1 MFEAREYSF
10 HNITG
15 SIPYSH
21 SYLHS
26 LVAMS
31 SSIKS
36 YFDRKKGDSS
46 YKSTN
51 KEERKKARKSSL
63 GLSLN
68 KETSDDTD
76 VFTKRIESLRCA
88 ITLYDCLKHLESKVN
103 EIYELFSSTKDTHIK
118 GAKQLEDVKE
128 SIKFINEK
136 FEEYEADWKQKEKEI
151 ETELKENLASLKES

>member
-1 MFEAREYSF
+1 MNVKKEIQAINQLTRKRE
-10 HNITG
+10 
-15 SIPYSH
+15 
-21 SYLHS
+21 
-26 LVAMS
+26 
-31 SSIKS
+31 
-36 YFDRKKGDSS
+36 
-46 YKSTN
+46 
-51 KEERKKARKSSL
+51 KKARKSSL

-88 ITLYDCLKHLESKVN
+88 ITFYDCLKHLESKVN

-118 GAKQLEDVKE
+118 GAKQLEDVSE